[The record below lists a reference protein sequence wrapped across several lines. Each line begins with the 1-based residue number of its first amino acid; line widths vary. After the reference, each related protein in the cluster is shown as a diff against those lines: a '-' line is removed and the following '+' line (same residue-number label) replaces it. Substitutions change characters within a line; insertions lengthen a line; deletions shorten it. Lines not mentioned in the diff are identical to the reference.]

1 MNTLRTGMVAALVLA
16 GAAGGALAKP
26 ATAQLQK
33 ALDTPVNFVVEKPA
47 PIGEV
52 FNRLQQETGARF
64 NLEDDAIEF
73 LPYGEQTRLKVTLK
87 NIKLSKALDRV
98 LSQQGLQWKRDG
110 DTIHVLPTDA
120 LYRLGRRASFD
131 ELRLLGAVHSTRI
144 PAGKSPQDVRK
155 ALASAAGL
163 DEVALTFRVSPHG
176 LKNGLAEAKS
186 DALKRAGM
194 ALPGT
199 GADWLN
205 MLCHGMDW
213 TWYCQGEQIIVLDR
227 SAQVERQLQRQVSL
241 AYRKARL
248 QDVLFDLA
256 DKARIDLK
264 MSPGVMQHVP
274 ERVKENLN
282 LIMEEATVSQ
292 ALQALSGAT
301 GLKFT
306 PTADGLRVEASQ
318 AIKDDGDQPQRRERP
333 PFFIRLSMPLKD
345 GTNVDV
351 FMRPDDMPEEVV
363 EYILKRKASMVRSL
377 QEEANAATENDEP
390 TD

>member
-1 MNTLRTGMVAALVLA
+1 MAVLVAAT
-16 GAAGGALAKP
+16 AGGVLAKP

-33 ALDTPVNFVVEKPA
+33 ALDTPVNFVVEEAA

-52 FNRLQQETGARF
+52 FSRLEKETGARIA
-64 NLEDDAIEF
+64 LHDDALEF

-98 LSQQGLQWKRDG
+98 LSQQALRWKRDG
-110 DTIHVLPTDA
+110 DTIHILPTDA

-131 ELRLLGAVHSTRI
+131 ELRLLGAIHSTEI
-144 PAGKSPQDVRK
+144 PAEKSADEVRK
-155 ALASAAGL
+155 TFAALSGL
-163 DEVALTFRVSPHG
+163 DEVALKFRVSPHS
-176 LKNGLAEAKS
+176 LDRPLSEVKT
-186 DALKRAGM
+186 DAFQRAAM

-213 TWYCQGEQIIVLDR
+213 TWYVQGEQVIVLGKA
-227 SAQVERQLQRQVSL
+227 AQVRRQLQRQVSV
-241 AYRKARL
+241 AYRKASL

-256 DKARIDLK
+256 GKARVELR

-274 ERVKENLN
+274 EQARSNLN

-292 ALQALSGAT
+292 ALQAISGAT
-301 GLKFT
+301 GLTFT
-306 PTADGLRVEASQ
+306 PSGEGLKVEASK
-318 AIKDDGDQPQRRERP
+318 AIKDDGSGADDQPRRERP
-333 PFFIRLSMPLKD
+333 AFFVRMSMPLKD

-363 EYILKRKASMVRSL
+363 EYILKRKAGMIRSL
-377 QEEANAATENDEP
+377 REEAKASADGE
-390 TD
+390 

>member
-1 MNTLRTGMVAALVLA
+1 MNTLRAGIVAVLVA
-16 GAAGGALAKP
+16 TTTGGALAKP
-26 ATAQLQK
+26 ATAKLQK
-33 ALDTPVNFVVEKPA
+33 ALDTPVNFVVEEAA

-52 FNRLQQETGARF
+52 FSRLEKETGARIA
-64 NLEDDAIEF
+64 LHDDALEF

-98 LSQQGLQWKRDG
+98 LSQQALQWKRDG
-110 DTIHVLPTDA
+110 DTIRILPTDA

-131 ELRLLGAVHSTRI
+131 ELRLLGVIHSTRI
-144 PAGKSPQDVRK
+144 PAEKSADEVRK
-155 ALASAAGL
+155 TFAALSGL
-163 DEVALTFRVSPHG
+163 DEVVLKFRVYPYG
-176 LKNGLAEAKS
+176 LKKELSEVQA
-186 DALKRAGM
+186 DAMKRAAM

-213 TWYCQGEQIIVLDR
+213 TWYVQGEQVVILDK
-227 SAQVERQLQRQVSL
+227 SAQVRRQLQRQVSV
-241 AYRKARL
+241 AYRKAAL

-256 DKARIDLK
+256 GKARVELK
-264 MSPGVMQHVP
+264 MSPGVMRQVP
-274 ERVKENLN
+274 EQARSNLN

-292 ALQALSGAT
+292 ALQAISGAT

-306 PTADGLRVEASQ
+306 PAGEGLKVEASK
-318 AIKDDGDQPQRRERP
+318 AIKDDDQPRRDRP
-333 PFFIRLSMPLKD
+333 PFFLRMSMPLKD

-363 EYILKRKASMVRSL
+363 EYVLKRKGDMVRLL
-377 QEEANAATENDEP
+377 QEEAKATHTSGVNDK
-390 TD
+390 D